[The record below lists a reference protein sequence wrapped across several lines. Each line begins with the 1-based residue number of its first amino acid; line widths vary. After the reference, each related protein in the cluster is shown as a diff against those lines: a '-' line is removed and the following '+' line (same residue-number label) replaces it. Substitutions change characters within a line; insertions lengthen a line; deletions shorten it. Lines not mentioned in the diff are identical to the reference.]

1 MRMAI
6 KGYPGDG
13 SVATT
18 GDNASQ
24 EFTETGGI
32 LGLGANFHVDFIQ
45 NAASIDKAHLSYMR
59 LAGNIQFQRVF
70 PAC

>member
-32 LGLGANFHVDFIQ
+32 LGLGANFHVDFI
-45 NAASIDKAHLSYMR
+45 
-59 LAGNIQFQRVF
+59 
-70 PAC
+70 